1 MRIPADL
8 PPQRRRVTKRQLLF
22 FVAVVIVF
30 VLVLSIRSI
39 AVFYT
44 DYLWF
49 SNFHF
54 TEVWR
59 GILLDKVG
67 LAIVFDLIFFV
78 LMFANLIVAARL
90 SPPVSALGASE
101 DELVMRFRST
111 TNRYPRLTRILA
123 AAFLAIVVGTSAS
136 GQWKNWI
143 LFSNS
148 VPFGWTDPQFHK
160 DASFYVFRMPFLS
173 FLVSWSFL
181 ALVVVFLAVAV
192 VNYFNGGIRLQGQ
205 GSRVS
210 PAVKAHLS
218 FILALMALVKA
229 VGYYLQRY
237 KLVNSTDA
245 YVNGAGYTDVH
256 AVLPAL
262 TLLLFISVVSAV
274 ILLVNIRRQG
284 WVLPVVAVGLWGLIS
299 IILGGIYPAIV
310 QKFIV
315 QPSQVSKETPYIQRN
330 ITATRF
336 AMGINNVAQEPFDYS
351 STITGATLAADAPTL
366 AAARLWDPTTPVQ
379 TFNKLQDI
387 RSYYQFNGLAVDR
400 YNINGV
406 QTPVIIGVRQINSA
420 DLPAQSWINLHL
432 QYTHGYGAVLA
443 AANQATSNG
452 NPAFLLQDL
461 PPVSGGGVPT
471 LSQPQV
477 YYGTNNPGY
486 VIVNTKQPEIDYQTN
501 SGSTVETHYQGSGGV
516 QLTSFVRRAAFAL
529 RFGDINPLISGLIT
543 TNSRIMFNRD
553 IVNRVQKAVPFLKYD
568 SQPYP
573 VIYNGQIYWVIDAYT
588 TTSQFPYA
596 QAANTINVNSSSGLN
611 SQFNYVRNSVKV
623 VINAYSGS
631 MKYYVV
637 DQADPIIQVYEKAFP
652 NIFTPV
658 SQAPAGLVAHFRYP
672 VDVFTVQA
680 TMYGRYHITDPTGF
694 YNAGDAWT
702 LAQDPGTSP
711 SQALTQTQTTN
722 AQGLP
727 VVSNQVTRM
736 QPSYQLLRLP
746 GETGLGF
753 VLTEPFVPVSQNN
766 QLQTLSGFLAAGSD
780 PGSYGKLTAYVSP
793 RAQQVDGPLLVN
805 AAISAS
811 PSISQAISLLDQ
823 HGSQVEFGQMLM
835 VPVHKALLYIRP
847 LYVQS
852 SQNPLPELKQV
863 IVVYGTQAAMEPTLS
878 AALNDIFGVVVPGTY
893 GSSLSPS
900 SSSPSS
906 SSASSGS
913 SGTTA
918 TSTISSLLTQAQ
930 NLWSQAQADLK
941 SGNLGLY
948 QSAINQMQVLITKA
962 QALAT
967 GTTTSPTTSA
977 TTSTTTTTTVP
988 AGAGAA

>member
-22 FVAVVIVF
+22 FIAVVVVIVII
-30 VLVLSIRSI
+30 LSLRSV

-44 DYLWF
+44 DFLWF
-49 SNFHF
+49 SSVHF
-54 TEVWR
+54 TEVWKS
-59 GILLDKVG
+59 ILIDKVG
-67 LAIVFDLIFFV
+67 LAIVFDLIFF
-78 LMFANLIVAARL
+78 LFMLGNLVVAARV
-90 SPPVSALGASE
+90 SPPMSSLSSGE
-101 DELVMRFRST
+101 DELVVRFRST
-111 TNRYPRLTRILA
+111 TSRYPRLTRVIA
-123 AAFLAIVVGTSAS
+123 AAFLAIIVGTSAS
-136 GQWKNWI
+136 GQWQNWI

-148 VPFGWTDPQFHK
+148 VPFGWKDPQFHK
-160 DASFYVFRMPFLS
+160 DASFYVFQLPFLS

-181 ALVVVFLAVAV
+181 ALVVVFLVIAIM
-192 VNYFNGGIRLQGQ
+192 NYFNGGIRLQGK
-205 GSRVS
+205 GPRVS

-237 KLVNSTDA
+237 KLVNATDA

-262 TLLLFISVVSAV
+262 TLLLFISVVSAI
-274 ILLVNIRRQG
+274 ILLINIRRQG

-310 QKFIV
+310 QKFVV
-315 QPSQVSKETPYIQRN
+315 QPSQITKESPYIQRN

-336 AMGINNVAQEPFDYS
+336 ALGINKISQQPFDYS
-351 STITGATLAADAPTL
+351 STITGATLVTDAPTL

-387 RSYYQFNGLAVDR
+387 RSYYNFNGLAVDR
-400 YNINGV
+400 YSINGTM
-406 QTPVIIGVRQINSA
+406 TPMIVGVRQINAS

-432 QYTHGYGAVLA
+432 QYTHGYGAVMA
-443 AANQATSNG
+443 SANTATSNG
-452 NPAFLLQDL
+452 NPAFVIQDL
-461 PPVSGGGVPT
+461 PPVSANGAPKIT
-471 LSQPQV
+471 QPQV

-486 VIVNTKQPEIDYQTN
+486 VIVNSKQPEIDYQTN
-501 SGSTVETHYQGSGGV
+501 SGATVETHYKGTGGV
-516 QLTSFVRRAAFAL
+516 QLSSFVLRAAFAL
-529 RFGDINPLISGLIT
+529 RFGDINPLISGQIT
-543 TNSRIMFNRD
+543 SNSRVMFNRD
-553 IVNRVQKAVPFLKYD
+553 IVQRVEKAAPFLKYD

-573 VIYNGQIYWVIDAYT
+573 VIYNGQIYWIMDAYT

-596 QAANTINVNSSSGLN
+596 QLADVSSVNSSSGLN
-611 SQFNYVRNSVKV
+611 SQFNYFRNSVKV
-623 VINAYSGS
+623 VINAYSGA
-631 MKYYVV
+631 MKFYVV
-637 DQADPIIQVYEKAFP
+637 DQSDPIIQVYEKAFP

-658 SQAPAGLVAHFRYP
+658 SKAPPGIVAHFRYP
-672 VDVFTVQA
+672 VDGFTVQA

-694 YNAGDAWT
+694 YNAGDAWS

-727 VVSNQVTRM
+727 VINTQVARM

-746 GETGLGF
+746 GETGLSF

-766 QLQTLSGFLAAGSD
+766 QLQTLSGFLAASSD
-780 PGSYGKLTAYVSP
+780 PGSYGSLTAYVSP

-811 PSISQAISLLDQ
+811 PAISQAISLLDQ

-863 IVVYGTQAAMEPTLS
+863 IVVYGTQAAMEPTF
-878 AALNDIFGVVVPGTY
+878 AGALNDIFGVTVPGTW
-893 GSSLSPS
+893 GANESTS
-900 SSSPSS
+900 SSSTSAPP
-906 SSASSGS
+906 ASS
-913 SGTTA
+913 TTA
-918 TSTISSLLTQAQ
+918 TISSLLSQAQ
-930 NLWSQAQADLK
+930 TLYNQAQADLK
-941 SGNLGLY
+941 AGNLGLY
-948 QSAINQMQVLITKA
+948 QSAINQMASLLAQA
-962 QALAT
+962 QALASGSSSGSST
-967 GTTTSPTTSA
+967 STTTPTTS
-977 TTSTTTTTTVP
+977 TTTTTVP

>member
-8 PPQRRRVTKRQLLF
+8 PPQRRRVTRRQLLF
-22 FVAVVIVF
+22 FVAVVIVI
-30 VLVLSIRSI
+30 VVILSLRSV

-44 DYLWF
+44 DFLWF
-49 SNFHF
+49 SSVHF
-54 TEVWR
+54 TEVWK
-59 GILLDKVG
+59 GVLFDKIG
-67 LAIVFDLIFFV
+67 LAVIFDLIFF
-78 LMFANLIVAARL
+78 LFMLGNLVVASRL
-90 SPPVSALGASE
+90 SPPMSALSSSE
-101 DELVMRFRST
+101 DELVVRFRST
-111 TNRYPRLTRILA
+111 TGRYPRLTRVVA
-123 AAFLAIVVGTSAS
+123 SAFLAIIVGTSAS
-136 GQWKNWI
+136 SQWKNWI
-143 LFSNS
+143 LFANS
-148 VPFGWTDPQFHK
+148 VPFGWKDPQFHK
-160 DASFYVFRMPFLS
+160 DASFYVFRLPFIS
-173 FLVSWSFL
+173 FLISWSFL
-181 ALVVVFLAVAV
+181 ALVVVFVVIAV

-205 GSRVS
+205 APRVS

-218 FILALMALVKA
+218 FILALMAIVKA
-229 VGYYLQRY
+229 VGYYFQKY
-237 KLVNSTDA
+237 KLVNATDA
-245 YVNGAGYTDVH
+245 YVNGAGYTDIH

-336 AMGINNVAQEPFDYS
+336 AMGISNVAQVPFDYT
-351 STITGATLAADAPTL
+351 STITGTSLLSDAPTL
-366 AAARLWDPTTPVQ
+366 AAARLWDPVTPVQ

-400 YNINGV
+400 YDVNGTM
-406 QTPVIIGVRQINSA
+406 TPMIIGVRQINAS

-432 QYTHGYGAVLA
+432 QYTHGYGAVMA
-443 AANQATSNG
+443 PANTASSNG
-452 NPAFLLQDL
+452 NPSFVIKDL
-461 PPVSGGGVPT
+461 PPVSTGGAPKLT
-471 LSQPQV
+471 QPQV

-501 SGSTVETHYQGSGGV
+501 SGSTVETHYQGTGGV
-516 QLTSFVRRAAFAL
+516 QLSSVVRRAAFAL

-543 TNSRIMFNRD
+543 PQSRVMFNRD
-553 IVNRVQKAVPFLKYD
+553 IAQRIEKAVPFLKYG
-568 SQPYP
+568 SNPYP
-573 VIYNGQIYWVIDAYT
+573 VIDNGQIYWVINAYT
-588 TTSQFPYA
+588 STPYFPYA
-596 QAANTINVNSSSGLN
+596 QTANVSSVNSSSGLN
-611 SQFNYVRNSVKV
+611 SQFNYFRNSVKV
-623 VINAYSGS
+623 VINAYSGA

-637 DQADPIIQVYEKAFP
+637 DQSDPIIQAYEKAFP
-652 NIFTPV
+652 GIFAPA

-672 VDVFTVQA
+672 VDGFTVQA

-694 YNAGDAWT
+694 YNAGDAWS

-711 SQALTQTQTTN
+711 SQTLTQTQTTN

-727 VVSNQVTRM
+727 VISTQIPRM

-746 GETGLGF
+746 GESGLGF

-766 QLQTLSGFLAAGSD
+766 QLQTLSGFLAASSD

-852 SQNPLPELKQV
+852 AQNPLPELKQV

-878 AALNDIFGVVVPGTY
+878 AALNDIFGVIVPGTY
-893 GSSLSPS
+893 GANQPAPS
-900 SSSPSS
+900 SSSTSPSS
-906 SSASSGS
+906 A
-913 SGTTA
+913 TA
-918 TSTISSLLTQAQ
+918 TIANLLSQAQ
-930 NLWSQAQADLK
+930 TLYNQAQADLK
-941 SGNLGLY
+941 AGNLGLY
-948 QSAINQMQVLITKA
+948 QSAINQMASLLAKA
-962 QALAT
+962 QALASGSST
-967 GTTTSPTTSA
+967 SEGTSSA
-977 TTSTTTTTTVP
+977 TTTTTTTVP